1 MHCQIELTFDFYTSQ
16 QHSLLPPAHVAK
28 QEQWRICDRE
38 HSPLLF
44 TEKPAYVLAQTEI
57 DINLLRQSVRERA
70 SGGQS
75 FLHNMK
81 FQLGAPTA
89 RSREK

>member
-16 QHSLLPPAHVAK
+16 QHSLSPPAHVTK

-38 HSPLLF
+38 RSPLF
-44 TEKPAYVLAQTEI
+44 SQKKPAYVLAQTEI

-75 FLHNMK
+75 F
-81 FQLGAPTA
+81 FFT
-89 RSREK
+89 